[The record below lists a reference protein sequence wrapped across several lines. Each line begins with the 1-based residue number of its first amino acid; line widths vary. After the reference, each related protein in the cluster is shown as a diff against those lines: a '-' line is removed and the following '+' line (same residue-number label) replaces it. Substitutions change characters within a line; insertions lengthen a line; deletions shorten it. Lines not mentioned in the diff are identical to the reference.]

1 MPPAAVSDQTFGR
14 EVLGA
19 ALPVLVEFSAEH
31 APFNATLDSL
41 SAELAG
47 KLKIVKV
54 DVDRHPDL
62 RTEYGVRG
70 LPALILFKHG
80 KPVARRLGGLASKS
94 ELAEW
99 VNGALILA
107 LATRRTSAS
116 RSATEFKLANRLHV
130 VVIPDNRAPV
140 VTQLVWYKVGTAA
153 EPKDFSGLVRFLEHL
168 SFKSLNK
175 ITGGDYTR
183 SIARTGGETNGR
195 CDRGATTYW
204 QRVPRDQ
211 LRMVM
216 ELEADRMANL
226 RLTDEEVATEREV
239 ILEMRHSSIDLEPN
253 ARLAEKMRAALYR
266 AHTYRLQSI
275 DLANEISR
283 LTRDDVLRFHKLHY
297 APNNAILVV
306 SGDVTAEEVK
316 QLATETYGQVPAN
329 PDFDRHLVG
338 RGRLKVPPQTEVR
351 RVTLEDP
358 RADTAR
364 FRRNYA
370 VPAFDTALA
379 GEMEALDVLAKVLAG
394 GTASRLYRKL
404 VIDGKVATFVSG
416 TYLSNGSN
424 SGELALSVVANAND
438 LEAVEAAVDEA
449 IEDIRLN
456 GVSQEEVR
464 CAKKSLMAEYI
475 FSGGDQLDLARRH
488 ARAAAAGRTIKDLE
502 DWLAAI
508 SRVSAADVRKVAKT
522 YVVPRHSVTG
532 WLSARRDS
540 KRARRTEPPA
550 VERGLG

>member
-1 MPPAAVSDQTFGR
+1 MSPAAVSDKTFGR

-31 APFNATLDSL
+31 APFNATLDEL
-41 SAELAG
+41 SAELVG

-54 DVDRHPDL
+54 DVDRYPDL
-62 RTEYGVRG
+62 RAEYEVRG

-80 KPVARRLGGLASKS
+80 KPVARRVGGLASKS

-99 VNGALILA
+99 VDGALVLA
-107 LATRRTSAS
+107 LATRRTSAA
-116 RSATEFKLANRLHV
+116 RSATEFKLENGLHV
-130 VVIPDNRAPV
+130 IVIPDNRAPV

-153 EPKDFSGLVRFLEHL
+153 EPKDFYGLARFLEHL

-175 ITGGDYTR
+175 VTGGDYAR
-183 SIARTGGETNGR
+183 WIARTGGETNAG
-195 CDRGATTYW
+195 CDRGATTFW

-211 LRMVM
+211 LRVVM
-216 ELEADRMANL
+216 DLEADRMANL
-226 RLTDEEVATEREV
+226 HLTDKEVATEREV
-239 ILEMRHSSIDLEPN
+239 VLEQRRSSIDLEPY
-253 ARLAEKMRAALYR
+253 ARLAEKMRAALHR

-275 DLANEISR
+275 NLANEISR
-283 LTRDDVLRFHKLHY
+283 LSRDDVLRFHKLHY

-316 QLATETYGQVPAN
+316 RLADETYGQVPAN

-364 FRRNYA
+364 FRRSYA
-370 VPAFDTALA
+370 VPAYGTASA
-379 GEMEALDVLAKVLAG
+379 GEMEAFDVLAKVLAG
-394 GTASRLYRKL
+394 GVASRLYRKL
-404 VIDGKVATFVSG
+404 VIDDKVATFVSG
-416 TYLSNGSN
+416 AYLSNGLN

-464 CAKKSLMAEYI
+464 CAKKAVMAEYI
-475 FSGGDQLDLARRH
+475 FRGGDQLNLARRH
-488 ARAAAAGRTIKDLE
+488 ARAAAAGLTIKDLE
-502 DWLAAI
+502 DWPAAI

-532 WLSARRDS
+532 WLSARSDG
-540 KRARRTEPPA
+540 KRARRAGPSA
-550 VERGLG
+550 AERRLG